1 MLSDKYYGTFFFH
14 VTKLVLCVLC
24 FLFCLMVKM
33 KTGIYVP
40 VHVLVGR
47 LNFEHSL
54 DSVTLVFLA
63 ANTC

>member
-1 MLSDKYYGTFFFH
+1 
-14 VTKLVLCVLC
+14 
-24 FLFCLMVKM
+24 MVKM
-33 KTGIYVP
+33 KTGIYVLY
-40 VHVLVGR
+40 VCWLGK